1 MYRIERNYRMNTPAP
16 EKITYYGLRSDWQTI
31 KDFFGTF
38 SNGVRILAN
47 LIRTNPEAIRKLTDS
62 PKVQS

>member
-1 MYRIERNYRMNTPAP
+1 MNKPSQ
-16 EKITYYGLRSDWQTI
+16 EKITFYGTRSDWQTI

-38 SNGVRILAN
+38 SNGVRVLAS
-47 LIRTNPEAIRKLTDS
+47 LIRSNPEALRKLTDS

>member
-1 MYRIERNYRMNTPAP
+1 MNKPSQ
-16 EKITYYGLRSDWQTI
+16 EKITFYGLRSDWQTI

-47 LIRTNPEAIRKLTDS
+47 LIRTNPEAVRKLTDN